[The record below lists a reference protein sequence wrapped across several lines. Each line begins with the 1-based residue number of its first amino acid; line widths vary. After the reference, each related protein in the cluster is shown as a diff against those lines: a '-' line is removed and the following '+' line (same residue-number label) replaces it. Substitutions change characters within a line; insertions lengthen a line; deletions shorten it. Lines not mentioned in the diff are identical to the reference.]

1 MYLLKALSFTTLAVL
16 FSLIFIGGYVS
27 ASGVGLTCPD
37 WPLCPQGLVP
47 HEDFIIEYIHRS
59 VAATTGM
66 LVIATMAFTLKSK
79 DAPRGM
85 KIASIIAAGTV
96 IGQITLGAIVIV
108 ERLHAILVTAHL
120 GLGLVLFSMVLMTL
134 LYALKID
141 NQRIKTTAMSS
152 NLSASKET
160 NTNDNCRAMIYTDR
174 CRYYHTIRCIDDSL
188 LQCRS
193 WYYCHFSS

>member
-37 WPLCPQGLVP
+37 WPMCPQGLIP

-66 LVIATMAFTLKSK
+66 LVITTMAFTLKSGK
-79 DAPRGM
+79 APRGM

-108 ERLHAILVTAHL
+108 ERLHAILVTSHL
-120 GLGLVLFSMVLMTL
+120 GLGLVLFSMVLMTT
-134 LYALKID
+134 LYAFKID
-141 NQRIKTTAMSS
+141 RKRIETTTTAISS
-152 NLSASKET
+152 NLSSTK
-160 NTNDNCRAMIYTDR
+160 
-174 CRYYHTIRCIDDSL
+174 DD
-188 LQCRS
+188 
-193 WYYCHFSS
+193 YNYK

>member
-37 WPLCPQGLVP
+37 WPMCPQGLMP

-152 NLSASKET
+152 NLSASK
-160 NTNDNCRAMIYTDR
+160 DN
-174 CRYYHTIRCIDDSL
+174 
-188 LQCRS
+188 
-193 WYYCHFSS
+193 

>member
-141 NQRIKTTAMSS
+141 NQRIKKTTIPS
-152 NLSASKET
+152 NLSASK
-160 NTNDNCRAMIYTDR
+160 DN
-174 CRYYHTIRCIDDSL
+174 
-188 LQCRS
+188 
-193 WYYCHFSS
+193 

>member
-37 WPLCPQGLVP
+37 WPMCPQGLIP

-66 LVIATMAFTLKSK
+66 LVITTMAFTLKSK

-85 KIASIIAAGTV
+85 KIASIIATCAV

-120 GLGLVLFSMVLMTL
+120 GLGLVLFSMVLMTT
-134 LYALKID
+134 LYAFKI
-141 NQRIKTTAMSS
+141 NRQKIETTEISS
-152 NLSASKET
+152 NLSAT
-160 NTNDNCRAMIYTDR
+160 TDNDYK
-174 CRYYHTIRCIDDSL
+174 
-188 LQCRS
+188 
-193 WYYCHFSS
+193 

>member
-108 ERLHAILVTAHL
+108 ERLHATLVTAHL

-152 NLSASKET
+152 NLSASK
-160 NTNDNCRAMIYTDR
+160 DKY
-174 CRYYHTIRCIDDSL
+174 
-188 LQCRS
+188 
-193 WYYCHFSS
+193 

>member
-1 MYLLKALSFTTLAVL
+1 MYLLKALSFTTLVVL

-152 NLSASKET
+152 NLSASK
-160 NTNDNCRAMIYTDR
+160 DN
-174 CRYYHTIRCIDDSL
+174 
-188 LQCRS
+188 
-193 WYYCHFSS
+193 

>member
-59 VAATTGM
+59 VAATTCM

-134 LYALKID
+134 LYSLKID
-141 NQRIKTTAMSS
+141 NQRIKTTTISS
-152 NLSASKET
+152 NLSASK
-160 NTNDNCRAMIYTDR
+160 DN
-174 CRYYHTIRCIDDSL
+174 
-188 LQCRS
+188 
-193 WYYCHFSS
+193 

>member
-141 NQRIKTTAMSS
+141 NQRIKTTTIPS
-152 NLSASKET
+152 NLSASK
-160 NTNDNCRAMIYTDR
+160 DN
-174 CRYYHTIRCIDDSL
+174 
-188 LQCRS
+188 
-193 WYYCHFSS
+193 